1 MKKYQATAKVYS
13 SALIWTSF
21 LPFGAVMAALALL
34 TLMT

>member
-1 MKKYQATAKVYS
+1 MKKSQAAVKVHN

-34 TLMT
+34 PLMT